1 MEISFT
7 KDQEIGFILFQKIN
21 EPEICRNIIQL
32 KNKVEQ
38 EEAYNFHYDLWE
50 NIASKYFAAA
60 EINYR
65 HISYLLNSENYTI
78 QKDKV
83 IDFYNETGISYQNRD
98 LILSLINDY
107 GWMSNKNFILPSE
120 ISKDV
125 DDQIYSVMAQKIH
138 DKNRFKY

>member
-83 IDFYNETGISYQNRD
+83 IDFSNETGISHQVRD
-98 LILSLINDY
+98 IILELIRSSDKEWVDY
-107 GWMSNKNFILPSE
+107 DDIMYSILAKE
-120 ISKDV
+120 IMN
-125 DDQIYSVMAQKIH
+125 Q
-138 DKNRFKY
+138 FK

>member
-7 KDQEIGFILFQKIN
+7 KDQEIWFILFQKIN

-83 IDFYNETGISYQNRD
+83 IDFYNETGISHQVRD
-98 LILSLINDY
+98 IILELIRSSDKEWVDY
-107 GWMSNKNFILPSE
+107 DDIMYSILAKE
-120 ISKDV
+120 IMN
-125 DDQIYSVMAQKIH
+125 Q
-138 DKNRFKY
+138 FK